1 MKVQNNMLNI
11 IQDKRDY
18 YARMLNICDSVLQGT
33 PMSDACAENGMTVPT
48 FRNRICRNE
57 SKPAL
62 YSQQEIISALE
73 EGLSPEERILQEV
86 FKYRP
91 DKSIALIDY
100 PEDFEDTIDTLL
112 KEMDERTEDC
122 MRLYFFENWT
132 YAEIGKKHNLSL
144 ESIRRII
151 HVATRRLRRSD
162 RVLRI
167 IWGDTKYNE
176 VVAYLDS
183 REDVGNIM
191 LAAMRKATESKD
203 SLELYDYMIEWIVSA
218 KRKYYANREQIQDTT
233 DTIDSLDLS
242 TRAYN
247 SLVRRQ
253 ITHVSQLLNMTDA
266 ELLSVRNLGAGTMTE
281 IDRALMKKGFER
293 IHTRS

>member
-1 MKVQNNMLNI
+1 MKIQNNMLNM

-18 YARMLNICDSVLQGT
+18 YASMLNICDSVLQGC
-33 PMSDACAENGMTVPT
+33 PMSDACAENGITVPT
-48 FRNRICRNE
+48 FRNRICKQE
-57 SKPAL
+57 SKPVI

-91 DKSIALIDY
+91 DKSVALIDY
-100 PEDFEDTIDTLL
+100 PDDFEDTIDHLL
-112 KEMDERTEDC
+112 KEMDDRTEDC

-132 YAEIGKKHNLSL
+132 YAKIGEKYKLSL

-176 VVAYLDS
+176 ITALLNS
-183 REDVGNIM
+183 KEDVGNLI
-191 LAAMRKATESKD
+191 LAAMRKSAECKD
-203 SLELYDYMIEWIVSA
+203 SLELYDYMIEWIVNA
-218 KRKYYANREQIQDTT
+218 KRRYYAYREQIQDTS
-233 DTIDSLDLS
+233 DTIDSLELS

-253 ITHVSQLLNMTDA
+253 ITKVSQLINMTDA

-281 IDRALMKKGFER
+281 IDNALLKKGFER
-293 IHTRS
+293 IHTKS

>member
-11 IQDKRDY
+11 IQNKRDY
-18 YARMLNICDSVLQGT
+18 YATMLNICDSVLEGM
-33 PMSDACAENGMTVPT
+33 PMSDACAENGITVPT
-48 FRNRICRNE
+48 FRNRICRQE
-57 SKPAL
+57 AKPSL

-91 DKSIALIDY
+91 DKSVALMDY
-100 PEDFEDTIDTLL
+100 PEDFEETIDNLL
-112 KEMDERTEDC
+112 KEMDDRTEDC
-122 MRLYFFENWT
+122 MRLYFFDNWT
-132 YAEIGKKHNLSL
+132 YAEIGKKYNLSL

-151 HVATRRLRRSD
+151 HIATRRLRRSD
-162 RVLRI
+162 RVLRV

-176 VVAYLDS
+176 VVAYLNS
-183 REDVGNIM
+183 RKDVADIL
-191 LAAMRKATESKD
+191 LATMRKSAECKD
-203 SLELYDYMIEWIVSA
+203 SLELYDYMIEWLISA
-218 KRKYYANREQIQDTT
+218 KRQHYVNRNQIQDTT

-253 ITHVSQLLNMTDA
+253 ITQVSQLLNMTDA
-266 ELLSVRNLGAGTMTE
+266 ELLSVRNLGAGTMAE
-281 IDRALMKKGFER
+281 IDKALMKKGFER